1 MPKVEVEMD
10 LSQLAEA
17 LAKLTPAEL
26 ETLEIMLNSRL
37 KAQLKRRWRI
47 AKAELQQGK
56 TLSQEELFAD

>member
-1 MPKVEVEMD
+1 MPRVEVEMD
-10 LSQLAEA
+10 LTDLAEA

-37 KAQLKRRWRI
+37 KTQLKRRWRT

-56 TLSQEELFAD
+56 TLSQEELFAE

>member
-10 LSQLAEA
+10 LSELAEA

-47 AKAELQQGK
+47 ANAELQQGK

>member
-10 LSQLAEA
+10 LSELAEA

-37 KAQLKRRWRI
+37 KAQLKRRWRT